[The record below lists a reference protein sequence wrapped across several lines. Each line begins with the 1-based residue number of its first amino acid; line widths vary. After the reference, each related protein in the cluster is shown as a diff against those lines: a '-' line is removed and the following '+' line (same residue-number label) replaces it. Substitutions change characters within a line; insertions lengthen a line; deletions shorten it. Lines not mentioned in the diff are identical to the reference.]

1 MYERK
6 IKEDLTCGIT
16 IAMKV
21 FGAKWKPCI
30 LTLIANGYGRPS
42 EIHRQLSEATPRVL
56 DMQLTELFEMGIV
69 SKSTGRGFPLFT
81 VYHLTEVGESVL
93 PIVNQ
98 LDAWGNEHKNIFQGS
113 LNGVS
118 L

>member
-30 LTLIANGYGRPS
+30 LMLIANGHCRPS
-42 EIHRQLSEATPRVL
+42 EIHAQLPEASPRVL
-56 DMQLTELFEMGIV
+56 DMQLTELFKMGV
-69 SKSTGRGFPLFT
+69 VAKRTGKGFPLFSE
-81 VYHLTEVGESVL
+81 YYLTDIGETVL

-98 LDAWGNEHKNIFQGS
+98 LDAWGNKHKNIFQRKLAEMS
-113 LNGVS
+113 L
-118 L
+118 

>member
-30 LTLIANGYGRPS
+30 LTLIANGHGRPS
-42 EIHRQLSEATPRVL
+42 EIHKQLPEATPRVL
-56 DMQLTELFEMGIV
+56 DMQLTELFEMGIL

-81 VYHLTEVGESVL
+81 EYYLTEVGESVL
-93 PIVNQ
+93 PIVDQ
-98 LDAWGNEHKNIFQGS
+98 LDAWGNEHKSKFQGK
-113 LNGVS
+113 LKGV

>member
-30 LTLIANGYGRPS
+30 LALIADGHRRPS

-56 DMQLTELFEMGIV
+56 DMQLTELFEMGLL
-69 SKSTGRGFPLFT
+69 SKRTGQGFPLFT
-81 VYHLTEVGESVL
+81 EYYLTQLGETVV
-93 PIVNQ
+93 PIVTQ
-98 LDAWGNEHKNIFQGS
+98 LDAWGNKYKNIFQGR
-113 LNGVS
+113 LEGTF